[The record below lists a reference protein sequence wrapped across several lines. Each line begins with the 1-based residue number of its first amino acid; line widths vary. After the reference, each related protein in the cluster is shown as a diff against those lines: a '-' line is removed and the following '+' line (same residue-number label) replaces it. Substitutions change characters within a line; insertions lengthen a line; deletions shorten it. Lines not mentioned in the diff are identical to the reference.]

1 MQRTYQPTQASR
13 NGLINRHAEFLS
25 MASSSGGKKME
36 IDRVLTEIKT
46 LRLDRVPYT
55 HVFDKLRRSER

>member
-1 MQRTYQPTQASR
+1 
-13 NGLINRHAEFLS
+13 
-25 MASSSGGKKME
+25 ME